1 MAGITKRSDVSDIVP
16 DYYERR
22 TLERLTKTVVFAR
35 DADRKPLSKNV
46 GDTVRFTRMTNLG
59 EGGNLTEGTAPSATT
74 LSEIQISAQL
84 HQLGMITETSD
95 MLEMTV
101 ITDLMDEKTDLLVDS
116 MGRTIDTF
124 IYKSLFMNHES
135 TPEKLSA
142 MELSQ
147 LLANC
152 SAIHKPST
160 GISGVGGEGN
170 NSFSW
175 TISGFPRYMCS
186 AAYAHG
192 GAGTLSTLAASAT
205 EHDLHVT
212 DIRKAVLLLRLRNV
226 PPYDDGFYHAYMDP
240 YVHEGLRQ
248 DTAWSDWHKYTSSEL
263 MEKGIIGEV
272 EGVRFYMH
280 TNYFT
285 KSSAMLSGE
294 NTKAHF
300 TTITGKHAYGVTE
313 FDGAG
318 KIYIVPRTK
327 TDHADPL
334 GQYSIAG
341 YKVTLAATTLNA
353 SCGLHLVNFYEAR

>member
-1 MAGITKRSDVSDIVP
+1 MAGITQRSSVADIVP

-22 TLERLTKTVVFAR
+22 TLERLTKTVVFSR
-35 DADRKPLSKNV
+35 DADRKPISKKV
-46 GDTVRFTRMTNLG
+46 GDTIRWTRMTNLG
-59 EGGNLTEGTAPSATT
+59 EGANLTEGTAPSATT
-74 LSEIQISAQL
+74 LSEVQISANL
-84 HQLGMITETSD
+84 HQLGMIVEVSD
-95 MLEMTV
+95 FLEMTV
-101 ITDLMDEKTDLLVDS
+101 ITDLMDEKSDLLTDS
-116 MGRTIDTF
+116 MARTIDSY
-124 IYKSLFMNHES
+124 IYHAFFRNHAS

-142 MELSQ
+142 YELSEI
-147 LLANC
+147 LANC
-152 SAIHKPST
+152 SAVHKPST
-160 GISGVGGEGN
+160 AISGVGGEGGD
-170 NSFSW
+170 SFSW

-212 DIRKAVLLLRLRNV
+212 DIRKAVLILRNRNV
-226 PPYDDGFYHAYMDP
+226 PPYDDGFYHAYIDP

-248 DTAWSDWHKYTSSEL
+248 DTAWENWHKYTSSEL

-300 TTITGKHAYGVTE
+300 TTITGKHAYGLTE

-318 KIYIVPRTK
+318 KLIVVSRKPDK
-327 TDHADPL
+327 ADPL
-334 GQYSIAG
+334 GQYSTAG
-341 YKVTLAATTLNA
+341 YKVTLAATCLNA
-353 SCGLHLVNFYEAR
+353 SCGLNLVNFYEAR